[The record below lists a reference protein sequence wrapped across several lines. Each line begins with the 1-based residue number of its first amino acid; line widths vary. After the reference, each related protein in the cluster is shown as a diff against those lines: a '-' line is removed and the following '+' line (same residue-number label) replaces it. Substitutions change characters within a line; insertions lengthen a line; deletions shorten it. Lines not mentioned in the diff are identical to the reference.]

1 MSDALV
7 LVDIQNEYF
16 KGGKMELH
24 RPEQA
29 AENAARALGYFR
41 VAGLPVFHVRHV
53 SERPGASAFLP
64 GSAGADIHPSVAP
77 LEGETVVVKHR
88 PSSFL
93 GTDLADELRRLDVEH
108 IVVCGM
114 MSHMCIDTTVRSAQE
129 HGFAA
134 TVLEDACTTM
144 DLSWQGAAL
153 PAETVHGVIMTS
165 LNGMFARVLPTGDY
179 LAERQST

>member
-1 MSDALV
+1 MSEALV

-41 VAGLPVFHVRHV
+41 AAGLPVFHVRHV
-53 SERPGASAFLP
+53 NDRPGASTFLP
-64 GSAGADIHPSVAP
+64 GSPSADIHASVAP
-77 LEGETVVVKHR
+77 IKGEPVVVKR
-88 PSSFL
+88 KPSSFL
-93 GTDLADELRRLDVEH
+93 GTGLAEELRRLGIGH

-129 HGFAA
+129 HGFTA

-144 DLSWQGAAL
+144 NLAWQGAAL
-153 PAETVHGVIMTS
+153 PAETVHSVIMAS
-165 LNGMFARVLPTGDY
+165 LNGMFARVQATGDY
-179 LAERQST
+179 LAERRNT